1 MLAADMNVPRAI
13 EVFVTAFGANKSR
26 THPYLVEQHSVP
38 SGVLWTMADKL
49 PKRNPRK
56 SEVIAYGVPPEVAAE
71 RAHALVGW
79 HFLGA
84 MLDSE
89 DQIAA
94 SDLAYKALGYR
105 PLASERFFVHDLKD
119 IPVSNC
125 EPPARLIESAAQLA
139 AIPQHVPQPRKW
151 MDGLRQYATWD
162 ESRDYGWVT
171 GRDIGLDS
179 WVGDLWVPND
189 VRRRGYG
196 RALMSKL
203 LQDDRELGRE
213 WSVLLSSTV
222 GSYLYPELGYRQ
234 IGVLRLY
241 CPKGS

>member
-1 MLAADMNVPRAI
+1 MLSADMNVPRAI

-26 THPYLVEQHSVP
+26 THPYLVEQHEVST
-38 SGVLWTMADKL
+38 GVLWTMADKL
-49 PKRNPRK
+49 PRRNPRK
-56 SEVIAYGVPPEVAAE
+56 SEVIVYQVPPAIATE

-89 DQIAA
+89 DQVAE

-119 IPVSNC
+119 VPVFTS
-125 EPPARLIESAAQLA
+125 EPPVRLIESAAQLA
-139 AIPQHVPQPRKW
+139 TIPQNVPQHRKW
-151 MDGLRQYATWD
+151 MEGLRQYAIWD
-162 ESRDYGWVT
+162 DKRDYGWVT
-171 GRDIGLDS
+171 SRDVGPDC
-179 WVGDLWVPND
+179 WVGDLWVPDD

-203 LQDDRELGRE
+203 LQDDRRLGRE

-222 GSYLYPELGYRQ
+222 GSYLYPQLGYRQ

-241 CPKGS
+241 CPKRT